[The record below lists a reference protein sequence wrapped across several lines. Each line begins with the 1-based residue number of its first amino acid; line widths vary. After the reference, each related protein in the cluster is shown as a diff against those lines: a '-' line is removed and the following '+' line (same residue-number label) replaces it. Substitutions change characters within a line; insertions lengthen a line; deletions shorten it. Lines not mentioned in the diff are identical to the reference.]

1 VQSQYRQIEIWRVYS
16 TPFEFNNSINSRQSL
31 FSGIGVAAVAEF
43 DQDIQALLNGHRRV
57 LARVGVIGV
66 PEAGKYLTAFS
77 TVPL

>member
-1 VQSQYRQIEIWRVYS
+1 
-16 TPFEFNNSINSRQSL
+16 L
-31 FSGIGVAAVAEF
+31 FSGIGVTAVAEL
-43 DQDIQALLNGHRRV
+43 DQDIQAFLRGHRRV